1 MPVVT
6 VPRDKKHGTVIN
18 DKPEP
23 RLNARA
29 LCALDEP
36 PSAEATR
43 VLHGIQ
49 LYAGGIGGDE
59 LPRLTGN
66 YADG

>member
-1 MPVVT
+1 VPVVT

-36 PSAEATR
+36 PSAEAAVFCTAFSCTR
-43 VLHGIQ
+43 EGLEGTNC
-49 LYAGGIGGDE
+49 LG
-59 LPRLTGN
+59 
-66 YADG
+66 